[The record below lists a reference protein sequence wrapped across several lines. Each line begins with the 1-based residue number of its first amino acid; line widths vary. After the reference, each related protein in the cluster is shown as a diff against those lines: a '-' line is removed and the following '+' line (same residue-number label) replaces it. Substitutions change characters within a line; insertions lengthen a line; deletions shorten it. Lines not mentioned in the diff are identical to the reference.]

1 MHRRVIL
8 QGEGLTMNTPSKR
21 LNIILFSSK
30 CDYAKEYRELL
41 SNFNVRVIE
50 IENEKFCQV
59 ILESIKSNG
68 ILVDISAYMRS
79 SPQTRELLAS
89 LEKIYP
95 TARIRYNKDICS
107 AELIILNEKKQ
118 ITLRDF
124 LENRCRPFHARRLRM
139 NNRMAINL
147 NARLFW
153 EQDGKEEEF
162 FCTTSNISQNGLF
175 LVDEVNELPTGT
187 KVKIQLLE
195 LSRDSYIY
203 GTITRSIRWG
213 ERFFQAPGFG
223 VHIDS
228 MDDEVLDDYMELAKV
243 SKLI

>member
-1 MHRRVIL
+1 
-8 QGEGLTMNTPSKR
+8 MNMPNKR

-41 SNFNVRVIE
+41 RNFNVRVVE

-59 ILESIKSNG
+59 ILESIKCNG

-79 SPQTRELLAS
+79 SPQTREFMTS
-89 LEKIYP
+89 IEKIYP
-95 TARIRYNKDICS
+95 TARIRYNKDS
-107 AELIILNEKKQ
+107 SSVELVILAEKKQ
-118 ITLRDF
+118 ITLKEF
-124 LENRCRPFHARRLRM
+124 LESRCASFHARKLRM
-139 NNRMAINL
+139 NGRMAINL

-153 EQDGKEEEF
+153 EQSGKEEEVP
-162 FCTTSNISQNGLF
+162 CTTSNISQNGLF
-175 LVDEVNELPTGT
+175 LVNESDNLPIGT
-187 KVKIQLLE
+187 KVKILLLE

-213 ERFFQAPGFG
+213 ERFFHAPGFG

-243 SKLI
+243 SRLI